1 MPVPLAATAGLIV
14 LGKERQQRAGR
25 QAADA
30 ILVTG
35 LATELLKRFTREDR
49 PDDPEARDGF
59 PSGHASL
66 NFAFA
71 RALSS
76 EYRDWGKWAYLFA
89 AGVTWSRVRREDH
102 SWAQALAGAGLGWYV
117 ADRSVGSR
125 GGLLNGWIVRK
136 QAAEGFTGA
145 PVAAPG
151 GAGVELWRGSW

>member
-1 MPVPLAATAGLIV
+1 MPVPLGATLALTF
-14 LGKERQQRAGR
+14 LGNDKQGRAGR

-35 LATELLKRFTREDR
+35 AATELLKRMTRADR
-49 PDDPEARDGF
+49 PDNPYAHDGF

-71 RALSS
+71 RAVASQ
-76 EYRDWGKWAYLFA
+76 YHGWGNWAYLFA

-117 ADRSVGSR
+117 ADRSVHSR
-125 GGLLNGWIVRK
+125 GGLLHGLILAKERSGLQGTV
-136 QAAEGFTGA
+136 A
-145 PVAAPG
+145 PAPG
-151 GAGVELWRGSW
+151 GAGLGVGRLSW